1 MPLPGRLRTTDRR
14 RSWPPRVRAPGA
26 SAGKGFTLVELLVAI
41 AIMALVAVISWRGLS
56 SLIATRDRLGPEAD
70 DVRALLAATGQMQLD
85 LEHAVNPV
93 LAWRPYAP
101 VSVVTIDGAIALQIL
116 RFSEPLPDG
125 ASAVQQVTYAVVD
138 GVLLR
143 QCSAAVR
150 SLPSASN
157 VPVSTARLVRGVD
170 SIQVRIWRAN
180 QGWTEALSYDPTMP
194 PGIEVV
200 LKRQDGTS
208 LRRVLLVG

>member
-1 MPLPGRLRTTDRR
+1 M
-14 RSWPPRVRAPGA
+14 
-26 SAGKGFTLVELLVAI
+26 GFTLVELLVAI
-41 AIMALVAVISWRGLS
+41 AIMAIVAVISWRGLS

-93 LAWRPYAP
+93 LAWRALAP
-101 VSVVTIDGAIALQIL
+101 VSVLTVDGATALQIV

-150 SLPSASN
+150 SLPTESS
-157 VPVSTARLVRGVD
+157 VTVSTVRLVSGVD
-170 SIQVRIWRAN
+170 SIQVRGWRAN
-180 QGWTEALSYDPTMP
+180 QGWTELLPYPVTMP